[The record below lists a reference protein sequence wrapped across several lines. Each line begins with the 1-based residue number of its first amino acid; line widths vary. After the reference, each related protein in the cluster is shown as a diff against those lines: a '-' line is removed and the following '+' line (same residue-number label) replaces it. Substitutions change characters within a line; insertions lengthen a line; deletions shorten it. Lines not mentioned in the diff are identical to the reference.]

1 MENEKE
7 QTISK
12 INGYK
17 LRVPEYES
25 TMGCIEKNI
34 TDVKKEIDKVKFDL
48 LCNYI
53 DNEDLDDVIDLINL
67 LIDDY
72 VSQQQL
78 EGEKTEIY
86 NKICRDIYEQM
97 DEDYNSLNDR
107 MNINDKCNDKYF
119 NYIKNALLVS
129 FILHII
135 QLALIIG
142 LALSF
147 NI

>member
-78 EGEKTEIY
+78 EDEKTKIY
-86 NKICRDIYEQM
+86 DKICRDIYEQM

-107 MNINDKCNDKYF
+107 MNINDKCNDKTF
-119 NYIKNALLVS
+119 TYIKC
-129 FILHII
+129 
-135 QLALIIG
+135 ALISLFIMVIIM
-142 LALSF
+142 LIMVCMIF
-147 NI
+147 FK

>member
-97 DEDYNSLNDR
+97 DDDYNSLNDR
-107 MNINDKCNDKYF
+107 MNINDKCNDKTF
-119 NYIKNALLVS
+119 TYIKC
-129 FILHII
+129 
-135 QLALIIG
+135 ALISLFIIVIIM
-142 LALSF
+142 LIMVCMIF
-147 NI
+147 FK

>member
-17 LRVPEYES
+17 LRVPEYENG
-25 TMGCIEKNI
+25 MGCIENNI

-78 EGEKTEIY
+78 EDEKTEIY
-86 NKICRDIYEQM
+86 NKISRDIYEQM

-107 MNINDKCNDKYF
+107 MNINDKCNDKTF
-119 NYIKNALLVS
+119 TYIKC
-129 FILHII
+129 
-135 QLALIIG
+135 ALISLFIMVIIM
-142 LALSF
+142 LIMVCMIF
-147 NI
+147 FK

>member
-25 TMGCIEKNI
+25 TMGCIENNI
-34 TDVKKEIDKVKFDL
+34 TDAKKEIDKVKFDL

-78 EGEKTEIY
+78 EDEKTEIY

-107 MNINDKCNDKYF
+107 MNINDECNDKTF
-119 NYIKNALLVS
+119 TYIKC
-129 FILHII
+129 
-135 QLALIIG
+135 ALISLFIMVIIM
-142 LALSF
+142 LIMVCMIF
-147 NI
+147 FK

>member
-25 TMGCIEKNI
+25 TMGCIENNM

-78 EGEKTEIY
+78 EDEKTIIY

-107 MNINDKCNDKYF
+107 MNINDKCNDKTF
-119 NYIKNALLVS
+119 TYIKC
-129 FILHII
+129 
-135 QLALIIG
+135 ALISLFIMVIIM
-142 LALSF
+142 LIMVCMIF
-147 NI
+147 FK

>member
-78 EGEKTEIY
+78 EDEKTEIY
-86 NKICRDIYEQM
+86 DKICRDIYEQM
-97 DEDYNSLNDR
+97 DDDYNSLNDR
-107 MNINDKCNDKYF
+107 MNINDKCNDKTF
-119 NYIKNALLVS
+119 TYIKC
-129 FILHII
+129 
-135 QLALIIG
+135 ALISLFIMVIIM
-142 LALSF
+142 LIMVCMIF
-147 NI
+147 FK

>member
-17 LRVPEYES
+17 LRVPEYEN

-78 EGEKTEIY
+78 EDEKTEIY

-107 MNINDKCNDKYF
+107 MNINDKCNDKTF
-119 NYIKNALLVS
+119 TYIKC
-129 FILHII
+129 
-135 QLALIIG
+135 ALISLFIMVIIM
-142 LALSF
+142 LIMVCMIF
-147 NI
+147 FK

>member
-78 EGEKTEIY
+78 EDEKTEIY
-86 NKICRDIYEQM
+86 DKICRDIYEQM

-107 MNINDKCNDKYF
+107 MNINDKCNDKTF
-119 NYIKNALLVS
+119 TYIKCTLISL
-129 FILHII
+129 FIMVII
-135 QLALIIG
+135 MLIMVCMI
-142 LALSF
+142 F
-147 NI
+147 FK

>member
-107 MNINDKCNDKYF
+107 MNINDKCNDKAF
-119 NYIKNALLVS
+119 TYIKC
-129 FILHII
+129 
-135 QLALIIG
+135 ALISLFIMVIIM
-142 LALSF
+142 LIMVCMIF
-147 NI
+147 FK

>member
-17 LRVPEYES
+17 LRVPEYENS
-25 TMGCIEKNI
+25 MNCIENNI

-67 LIDDY
+67 L
-72 VSQQQL
+72 
-78 EGEKTEIY
+78 
-86 NKICRDIYEQM
+86 
-97 DEDYNSLNDR
+97 
-107 MNINDKCNDKYF
+107 
-119 NYIKNALLVS
+119 
-129 FILHII
+129 
-135 QLALIIG
+135 
-142 LALSF
+142 
-147 NI
+147 

>member
-17 LRVPEYES
+17 LRVPEYEN

-78 EGEKTEIY
+78 EDEKTEIY
-86 NKICRDIYEQM
+86 DKICRDIYEQM

-107 MNINDKCNDKYF
+107 MNINDKCNDKTF
-119 NYIKNALLVS
+119 TYIKC
-129 FILHII
+129 
-135 QLALIIG
+135 ALISLFIMVIIM
-142 LALSF
+142 LIMVCMIF
-147 NI
+147 FK

>member
-34 TDVKKEIDKVKFDL
+34 TDVKKEIDKVKLDL

-78 EGEKTEIY
+78 EDEKTEIY

-107 MNINDKCNDKYF
+107 MNINDKCNDKTF
-119 NYIKNALLVS
+119 TYIKC
-129 FILHII
+129 
-135 QLALIIG
+135 ALISLFIMVIIM
-142 LALSF
+142 LIMVCMIF
-147 NI
+147 FK

>member
-34 TDVKKEIDKVKFDL
+34 TAVKKEIDKVKLDL

-72 VSQQQL
+72 VGQQQL
-78 EGEKTEIY
+78 EDGKTEIY

-107 MNINDKCNDKYF
+107 MNINDKCNDKTF
-119 NYIKNALLVS
+119 TYIKC
-129 FILHII
+129 
-135 QLALIIG
+135 ALISLFIMVIIM
-142 LALSF
+142 LIMVCMIF
-147 NI
+147 FK

>member
-78 EGEKTEIY
+78 EDEKTIIY
-86 NKICRDIYEQM
+86 DKICRDIYEQM

-107 MNINDKCNDKYF
+107 MNINDKCNDKTF
-119 NYIKNALLVS
+119 TYIKY
-129 FILHII
+129 
-135 QLALIIG
+135 ALISLFIMVIIM
-142 LALSF
+142 LIMVCMIF
-147 NI
+147 FK

>member
-7 QTISK
+7 QIISK

-17 LRVPEYES
+17 LRETEYES

-78 EGEKTEIY
+78 EDEKTEIY

-97 DEDYNSLNDR
+97 DDDYNSLNDR
-107 MNINDKCNDKYF
+107 MNINDKCNDKTF
-119 NYIKNALLVS
+119 TYIKC
-129 FILHII
+129 
-135 QLALIIG
+135 ALISLFIMVIIM
-142 LALSF
+142 LIMVCMIF
-147 NI
+147 FK

>member
-1 MENEKE
+1 MENETE

-12 INGYK
+12 ISGHK

-107 MNINDKCNDKYF
+107 MNINDKCNDKTF
-119 NYIKNALLVS
+119 TYIKC
-129 FILHII
+129 
-135 QLALIIG
+135 ALISLFIMVIIM
-142 LALSF
+142 LIMVCMIF
-147 NI
+147 FK

>member
-78 EGEKTEIY
+78 EDEKTEIY
-86 NKICRDIYEQM
+86 DKICRDIYEQM

-107 MNINDKCNDKYF
+107 MNINDKCNDKTF
-119 NYIKNALLVS
+119 TYIKC
-129 FILHII
+129 
-135 QLALIIG
+135 ALISLFIIVIFM
-142 LALSF
+142 LIMVCMIF
-147 NI
+147 FK

>member
-17 LRVPEYES
+17 LRVPEYEN
-25 TMGCIEKNI
+25 TMGCIENNI

-78 EGEKTEIY
+78 EDEKTIIY

-107 MNINDKCNDKYF
+107 MNINDKCNDKTF
-119 NYIKNALLVS
+119 TYIKC
-129 FILHII
+129 
-135 QLALIIG
+135 ALISLFIMVIIM
-142 LALSF
+142 LIMVCMIF
-147 NI
+147 FK

>member
-25 TMGCIEKNI
+25 TMGSIEKNI

-72 VSQQQL
+72 VGQQQL
-78 EGEKTEIY
+78 EDGKTEIY

-107 MNINDKCNDKYF
+107 MNINDKCNDKTF
-119 NYIKNALLVS
+119 TYIKC
-129 FILHII
+129 
-135 QLALIIG
+135 ALISLFIMVIIM
-142 LALSF
+142 LIMVCMIF
-147 NI
+147 FK

>member
-12 INGYK
+12 INSYK

-78 EGEKTEIY
+78 EDEKTIIY
-86 NKICRDIYEQM
+86 DKICRDIYEQM

-107 MNINDKCNDKYF
+107 MNINDKCNDKTF
-119 NYIKNALLVS
+119 TYIKC
-129 FILHII
+129 
-135 QLALIIG
+135 ALISLFIMVIIM
-142 LALSF
+142 LIMVCMIF
-147 NI
+147 FK

>member
-78 EGEKTEIY
+78 EDEKTEIY
-86 NKICRDIYEQM
+86 NKICRDIYEQI

-107 MNINDKCNDKYF
+107 MNINDECNDKTF
-119 NYIKNALLVS
+119 TYIKC
-129 FILHII
+129 
-135 QLALIIG
+135 ALISLFIMVIIM
-142 LALSF
+142 LIMVCMIF
-147 NI
+147 FK

>member
-25 TMGCIEKNI
+25 TMSCIEKNI
-34 TDVKKEIDKVKFDL
+34 TVVNKEIDKVKLDL

-107 MNINDKCNDKYF
+107 MNINDKCNDKTF
-119 NYIKNALLVS
+119 TYIKC
-129 FILHII
+129 
-135 QLALIIG
+135 ALISLFIIVIIM
-142 LALSF
+142 LIMVCMIF
-147 NI
+147 FK

>member
-78 EGEKTEIY
+78 EDEKTEIY
-86 NKICRDIYEQM
+86 DKICRDIYEQM

-107 MNINDKCNDKYF
+107 MNINDKCNDKTF
-119 NYIKNALLVS
+119 TYIKC
-129 FILHII
+129 
-135 QLALIIG
+135 ALISLFIMVIIM
-142 LALSF
+142 LIMVCMIF
-147 NI
+147 FK

>member
-78 EGEKTEIY
+78 EDEKTIIY

-97 DEDYNSLNDR
+97 DEDYNSLNNR
-107 MNINDKCNDKYF
+107 MNINDKCNDKTF
-119 NYIKNALLVS
+119 TYIKC
-129 FILHII
+129 
-135 QLALIIG
+135 ALISLFIMVIIM
-142 LALSF
+142 LIMVCMIF
-147 NI
+147 FK

>member
-78 EGEKTEIY
+78 EDEKTIIY
-86 NKICRDIYEQM
+86 NKICSDIYEQM

-107 MNINDKCNDKYF
+107 MNINDKCNDKTF
-119 NYIKNALLVS
+119 TYIKC
-129 FILHII
+129 
-135 QLALIIG
+135 ALISLFIMVIIM
-142 LALSF
+142 LIMVCMIF
-147 NI
+147 FK

>member
-17 LRVPEYES
+17 LRVPEYENS
-25 TMGCIEKNI
+25 MGCIEKNI

-78 EGEKTEIY
+78 EDEKTEIY
-86 NKICRDIYEQM
+86 DKICRDIYEQM

-107 MNINDKCNDKYF
+107 MNINDKCNDKTF
-119 NYIKNALLVS
+119 TYIKC
-129 FILHII
+129 
-135 QLALIIG
+135 ALISLFIMVIIM
-142 LALSF
+142 LIMVCMIF
-147 NI
+147 FK

>member
-78 EGEKTEIY
+78 EDEKTEIY
-86 NKICRDIYEQM
+86 DKICRDIYEQM

-107 MNINDKCNDKYF
+107 MNINDECNDKAF
-119 NYIKNALLVS
+119 TYIKC
-129 FILHII
+129 
-135 QLALIIG
+135 ALISLFIMVIIM
-142 LALSF
+142 LIMVCMIF
-147 NI
+147 FK

>member
-12 INGYK
+12 INGHK
-17 LRVPEYES
+17 LIVPEYENA
-25 TMGCIEKNI
+25 MGCIENNL

-78 EGEKTEIY
+78 EDEKTEIY
-86 NKICRDIYEQM
+86 DKICRDIYEQM

-107 MNINDKCNDKYF
+107 MNINDKCNDKTF
-119 NYIKNALLVS
+119 TYIKC
-129 FILHII
+129 
-135 QLALIIG
+135 ALISLFIMVIIM
-142 LALSF
+142 LIMVCMILF
-147 NI
+147 K

>member
-78 EGEKTEIY
+78 EDEKTEIY

-107 MNINDKCNDKYF
+107 MNINDKCNDKTF
-119 NYIKNALLVS
+119 TYIKC
-129 FILHII
+129 
-135 QLALIIG
+135 ALISLFIMVIIM
-142 LALSF
+142 LIMVCMIF
-147 NI
+147 FK

>member
-107 MNINDKCNDKYF
+107 MNINDKCNDKTF
-119 NYIKNALLVS
+119 TYIKC
-129 FILHII
+129 
-135 QLALIIG
+135 ALISLFIMVIIM
-142 LALSF
+142 LIMVCMIF
-147 NI
+147 FK

>member
-78 EGEKTEIY
+78 EDEKTEIY

-97 DEDYNSLNDR
+97 DDDYNSLNDR
-107 MNINDKCNDKYF
+107 MNINDKCNDKTF
-119 NYIKNALLVS
+119 TYIKC
-129 FILHII
+129 
-135 QLALIIG
+135 ALISLFIMVIIM
-142 LALSF
+142 LIMICMIF
-147 NI
+147 FK

>member
-78 EGEKTEIY
+78 EDEKTIIY
-86 NKICRDIYEQM
+86 NKICCDIYEQM

-107 MNINDKCNDKYF
+107 MNINDKCNDKAF
-119 NYIKNALLVS
+119 TYIKC
-129 FILHII
+129 
-135 QLALIIG
+135 ALISLFIMVIIM
-142 LALSF
+142 LIMVCMIF
-147 NI
+147 FK

>member
-78 EGEKTEIY
+78 EDEKTIIY

-107 MNINDKCNDKYF
+107 MNINDECNDKTF
-119 NYIKNALLVS
+119 TYIKC
-129 FILHII
+129 
-135 QLALIIG
+135 ALISLFIMVIIM
-142 LALSF
+142 LIMVCMIF
-147 NI
+147 FK

>member
-17 LRVPEYES
+17 LIVPEYEN
-25 TMGCIEKNI
+25 TMGSIENNI

-86 NKICRDIYEQM
+86 NKICCDIYEQM

-107 MNINDKCNDKYF
+107 MNINDKCNDKTF
-119 NYIKNALLVS
+119 TYIKC
-129 FILHII
+129 
-135 QLALIIG
+135 ALISLFIMVIIM
-142 LALSF
+142 LIMVCMIF
-147 NI
+147 FK

>member
-17 LRVPEYES
+17 LRVPEYEN

-78 EGEKTEIY
+78 EDEKTIIY

-97 DEDYNSLNDR
+97 DDDYNSLNDR
-107 MNINDKCNDKYF
+107 MNINDKCNDKTF
-119 NYIKNALLVS
+119 TYIKC
-129 FILHII
+129 
-135 QLALIIG
+135 ALISLFIMVIIM
-142 LALSF
+142 LIMVCMIF
-147 NI
+147 FK

>member
-78 EGEKTEIY
+78 EDEKTEIY

-97 DEDYNSLNDR
+97 DDDYNSLNDR
-107 MNINDKCNDKYF
+107 MNINDKCNDKTF
-119 NYIKNALLVS
+119 TYIKC
-129 FILHII
+129 
-135 QLALIIG
+135 ALISLFIMVIIM
-142 LALSF
+142 LIMVCMIF
-147 NI
+147 FK

>member
-17 LRVPEYES
+17 LRVPEYENS
-25 TMGCIEKNI
+25 MGCIEKNI

-78 EGEKTEIY
+78 EDEKTIIY

-107 MNINDKCNDKYF
+107 MNINDKCNDKTF
-119 NYIKNALLVS
+119 TYIKC
-129 FILHII
+129 
-135 QLALIIG
+135 ALISLFIMVIII
-142 LALSF
+142 LIMVCMIF
-147 NI
+147 FK

>member
-72 VSQQQL
+72 VGQQQL
-78 EGEKTEIY
+78 EDGKTEIY

-107 MNINDKCNDKYF
+107 MNINDECNDKTF
-119 NYIKNALLVS
+119 TYIKC
-129 FILHII
+129 
-135 QLALIIG
+135 ALISLFIMVIIM
-142 LALSF
+142 LIMVCMIF
-147 NI
+147 FK

>member
-17 LRVPEYES
+17 LRVPEYEN

-78 EGEKTEIY
+78 EDEKTEIY
-86 NKICRDIYEQM
+86 DKICRDIYEQM

-107 MNINDKCNDKYF
+107 MNINDKCNYKTF
-119 NYIKNALLVS
+119 TYIKY
-129 FILHII
+129 
-135 QLALIIG
+135 ALISLFIMVIIM
-142 LALSF
+142 LIMVCMIF
-147 NI
+147 FK